1 MFILKNLFTMVG
13 INNIKI
19 RLKEMLN
26 AEVIVESALNE
37 GTKVTIKIPKEDV
50 FQWE

>member
-1 MFILKNLFTMVG
+1 MAAVKNDGRSHVG
-13 INNIKI
+13 MKNIKT

-50 FQWE
+50 SQ

>member
-1 MFILKNLFTMVG
+1 MAAVKNDGRSHVG
-13 INNIKI
+13 MSNIKT

-50 FQWE
+50 FQ